1 MCLRPLVM
9 VHTRSQLPARDTA
22 PCHALAE
29 EISLVILTTWVG
41 MVFCFFFFSFS
52 FSFSFFFFFFLLFLG
67 EISYSIL
74 MSWTGIFF
82 MLYAS
87 SQVLIMMTAAN
98 AEESRSVSF

>member
-1 MCLRPLVM
+1 M

-41 MVFCFFFFSFS
+41 MVFFFFFFFFSFS
-52 FSFSFFFFFFLLFLG
+52 FSFSFFFFFLG

-98 AEESRSVSF
+98 AEESRSVSLVS